1 MVDITYD
8 RAQAVVFTGG
18 QGIYDGSPVAN
29 DSYDVGL
36 QDNDGRPAPFKALSL
51 LDRLLVVWIV
61 LSMAVG
67 IILGN
72 LVPSVGSTLQRGQF
86 VGVSGPIAAGLLV
99 M

>member
-1 MVDITYD
+1 M
-8 RAQAVVFTGG
+8 FTGR
-18 QGIYDGSPVAN
+18 QGIYARSPVAN
-29 DSYDVGL
+29 GSYDVDV
-36 QDNDGRPAPFKALSL
+36 QDDDGRPAPFKALSL
-51 LDRLLVVWIV
+51 LDRLLVVWII